1 MSKHLVYVGIGSN
14 IEQEKYIRLS
24 AQCLK
29 NTFGDDCQLQLSPV
43 YRTRAVGF
51 DGDPFLNLVAE
62 CETTLS
68 PEKVQA
74 ELKSI
79 EDKNGRLREGPK
91 FSART
96 LDLDL
101 LLYDDLDLHSEGMD
115 VPRDEIY
122 RYAFVLKPLC
132 DLVPDLKHPVTGETM
147 QVLWDKMSKDVQPMR
162 VVEVD
167 LMQAE

>member
-1 MSKHLVYVGIGSN
+1 MARIYISLGSN
-14 IEQEKYIRLS
+14 IEPELHLRNALGCLQHHFFDIR
-24 AQCLK
+24 
-29 NTFGDDCQLQLSPV
+29 LSPV
-43 YRTRAVGF
+43 YETEAVGF
-51 DGDPFLNLVAE
+51 EGDPFLNLVVE

-115 VPRDEIY
+115 VPRDEIKK
-122 RYAFVLKPLC
+122 YAFVLKPLC
-132 DLVPDLKHPVTGETM
+132 DLVPELKHPVTGESM
-147 QVLWDKMSKDVQPMR
+147 RALWEKMAADVQPMR
-162 VVEVD
+162 VLEID
-167 LMQAE
+167 LLSSE

>member
-1 MSKHLVYVGIGSN
+1 MARIYISLGSN
-14 IEQEKYIRLS
+14 IEPELHLRNALGCMQHHFFDLR
-24 AQCLK
+24 
-29 NTFGDDCQLQLSPV
+29 LSPV
-43 YRTRAVGF
+43 YETEAVGF

-79 EDKNGRLREGPK
+79 EDKNGRLRDGPK

-101 LLYDDLDLHSEGMD
+101 LLYDDLDLRGQGMD
-115 VPRDEIY
+115 VPRDEINK
-122 RYAFVLKPLC
+122 YAFVLKPLC
-132 DLVPDLKHPVTGETM
+132 DLVPGLKHPVSKETM
-147 QVLWDKMSKDVQPMR
+147 QTLWQKMAEDFQPMR
-162 VVEVD
+162 V
-167 LMQAE
+167 

>member
-1 MSKHLVYVGIGSN
+1 MARIYISLGSN
-14 IEQEKYIRLS
+14 IEPELHLRNALGCLQHHFFDIR
-24 AQCLK
+24 
-29 NTFGDDCQLQLSPV
+29 LSPV
-43 YRTRAVGF
+43 YETEAVGF
-51 DGDPFLNLVAE
+51 EGDPFLNLVAE

-68 PEKVQA
+68 PEMVQA

-115 VPRDEIY
+115 VPRDEIEK
-122 RYAFVLKPLC
+122 YAFVLKPLC
-132 DLVPDLKHPVTGETM
+132 DLVPDLKHPITDETV
-147 QVLWDKMSKDVQPMR
+147 QALWDKMSKDVQPMR
-162 VVEVD
+162 VVKVD
-167 LMQAE
+167 LMQAESSA

>member
-1 MSKHLVYVGIGSN
+1 MARIYISLGSN
-14 IEQEKYIRLS
+14 IEPALHLRNALGCMQHHFFDLR
-24 AQCLK
+24 
-29 NTFGDDCQLQLSPV
+29 LSPV
-43 YRTRAVGF
+43 YETEAVGF
-51 DGDPFLNLVAE
+51 DGDPFLNLVVE

-79 EDKNGRLREGPK
+79 EDKNGRLRDGPK
-91 FSART
+91 FSSRS

-101 LLYDDLDLHSEGMD
+101 LLFDDLDLRSEGMD
-115 VPRDEIY
+115 VPRDEITK
-122 RYAFVLKPLC
+122 YAFVLKPLC

-147 QVLWDKMSKDVQPMR
+147 QALWEKMSKDVQPMR

-167 LMQAE
+167 LM

>member
-1 MSKHLVYVGIGSN
+1 MARIYISLGSN
-14 IEQEKYIRLS
+14 IEPELHLRNALGCMQHHFFDLR
-24 AQCLK
+24 
-29 NTFGDDCQLQLSPV
+29 LSPV
-43 YRTRAVGF
+43 YETEAVGF
-51 DGDPFLNLVAE
+51 EGDPFLNLVAE

-101 LLYDDLDLHSEGMD
+101 LLYDDLDLRDEGMD
-115 VPRDEIY
+115 VPRDEIKK
-122 RYAFVLKPLC
+122 YAFVLKPMA
-132 DLVPDLKHPVTGETM
+132 DIAPDLKHPVTGETM
-147 QVLWDKMSKDVQPMR
+147 EALWENMAVDVQPMR
-162 VVEVD
+162 FVEVD
-167 LMQAE
+167 LLASE

>member
-1 MSKHLVYVGIGSN
+1 MARIYISLGSN
-14 IEQEKYIRLS
+14 IEPELHLRNALGCMQHHFFDIS
-24 AQCLK
+24 
-29 NTFGDDCQLQLSPV
+29 LSPV
-43 YRTRAVGF
+43 YETEAVGF
-51 DGDPFLNLVAE
+51 EGDPFLNLVAE

-115 VPRDEIY
+115 VPRDEIEK
-122 RYAFVLKPLC
+122 YAFVLKPLC
-132 DLVPDLKHPVTGETM
+132 DLVPDLNHPVTGETM
-147 QVLWDKMSKDVQPMR
+147 RSLWDKMSKDVQPMR
-162 VVEVD
+162 VLELD
-167 LMQAE
+167 LLGSG